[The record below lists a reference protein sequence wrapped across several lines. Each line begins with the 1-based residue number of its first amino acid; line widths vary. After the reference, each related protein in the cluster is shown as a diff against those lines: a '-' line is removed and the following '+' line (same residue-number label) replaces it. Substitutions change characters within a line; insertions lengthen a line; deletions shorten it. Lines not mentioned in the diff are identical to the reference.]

1 MKDDKMVDGG
11 TLRVSK
17 NFKEMI
23 IKLKEMEYVRGN
35 RKCSDSTATEIMYQR
50 IIDKGGLKE

>member
-1 MKDDKMVDGG
+1 MGDGG

-17 NFKEMI
+17 NFREMVEQ
-23 IKLKEMEYVRGN
+23 LKEIEKKRGN
-35 RKCSDSTATEIMYQR
+35 IACSDATATEIICQR